1 MAARGWYN
9 CRSVPKVQE
18 PLLELRFSDLVT
30 FLAVRRHGSLA
41 AVARELGVTTSQVS
55 KAITRLERQLNVKLL
70 ARSSKGAV
78 LSDSAVRMV
87 PQLEAVTAQLRNLRR
102 GGETAVGQ
110 EVTLAAPS
118 HILQTFAPTLAIA
131 LGSLRLRCLQM
142 AMAAITGQATQNIF
156 DLALAPADGRYPSS
170 WNVEKL
176 GSIRNGLF
184 TTPAVAATLR
194 PFPVAPERLKHVP
207 FVSPVHH
214 VNSQLVPV
222 EDGCPLP
229 YTERR
234 LGHETQTVALGL
246 EVAAATGQLVFGP
259 RAVARRQL
267 DIGALVEVPVQGW
280 QVEDP
285 LYLVANVDR
294 VVAPV
299 RKLVAETVVRT
310 LEKLNTY

>member
-1 MAARGWYN
+1 M
-9 CRSVPKVQE
+9 PKVIE
-18 PLLELRFSDLVT
+18 PLLELRFSDLAT

-41 AVARELGVTTSQVS
+41 AAARELGVTTSQVS

-78 LSDSAVRMV
+78 LSDVAVRMV
-87 PQLEAVTAQLRNLRR
+87 PQLEAVTSQLRNLRR
-102 GGETAVGQ
+102 EGVAGQ

-118 HILQTFAPTLAIA
+118 HVLQAFAPALAVA
-131 LGSLRLRCLQM
+131 LGPLRLRCLQM
-142 AMAAITGQATQNIF
+142 AMAAITAQTTQNLF
-156 DLALAPADGRYPSS
+156 DLALAPAEGRYPGS
-170 WNVEKL
+170 WEVERL
-176 GSIRNGLF
+176 GTIRNGLF
-184 TTPAVAATLR
+184 TTPQVASQLK
-194 PFPVAPERLKHVP
+194 PFPVPVDRLRTVP

-229 YTERR
+229 YSERR

-259 RAVARRQL
+259 RPVARRHL

-285 LYLVANVDR
+285 LFLVANVDR

-299 RKLVAETVVRT
+299 RKTVAEVVGRQ
-310 LEKLNTY
+310 LEKLNMF